1 MSKCV
6 SAKRKPSKTVE
17 PHHKVQ
23 AEILT
28 GEEGGKEKRDMTEGL
43 ITSLFKQGTTP
54 KQTELQSQEREGE

>member
-1 MSKCV
+1 M

-28 GEEGGKEKRDMTEGL
+28 GEEGGKEKRTE
-43 ITSLFKQGTTP
+43 T
-54 KQTELQSQEREGE
+54 

>member
-1 MSKCV
+1 M

-28 GEEGGKEKRDMTEGL
+28 GEEGGKEKRQRHDRGL
-43 ITSLFKQGTTP
+43 NYKPI
-54 KQTELQSQEREGE
+54 